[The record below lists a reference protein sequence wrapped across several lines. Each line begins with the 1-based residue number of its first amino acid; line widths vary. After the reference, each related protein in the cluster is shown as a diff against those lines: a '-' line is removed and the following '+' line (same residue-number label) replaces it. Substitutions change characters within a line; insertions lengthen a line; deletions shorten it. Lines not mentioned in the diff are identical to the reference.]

1 MYKRYVSTQISV
13 ALGDTP
19 AVVVVGP
26 RQSGKT
32 TLIKEFV
39 GDDWSYITLDDVNQL
54 QFARDDPVGFIRNL
68 TARHVI
74 IDEVQRVPELMLPI
88 KQSIDENRLSGR
100 FLLSGSANAMALP
113 RVADSLAGRL
123 EVIKLF
129 PLSECEIQNKP
140 STFLLKLLKTEAPQ
154 TKNIRIQS
162 GLIEKVCKGGFPEAL
177 ERTVESRRMTWFQQ
191 YVMSIIQKDLK
202 ELADIEHL
210 NIVSKLI
217 QLFSNQAAQMI
228 DYTTVAKNLEL
239 SRQTVKRYI
248 ELLKQLFIFQEL
260 PAWHSN
266 QNKRLIKTPKVHMID
281 TGLLCG
287 LNRISYE
294 KLCENRQLFG
304 YLLENYVF
312 CELQKMAS
320 WCEESLC
327 FYHYRDKDKVEV
339 DIVIETVSG
348 DVIGIEVKASATID
362 KSDFQGLM
370 RLKKTAGDKFKIGV
384 LLYDGD
390 HTNQFDENVYSV
402 PIGSVWE

>member
-1 MYKRYVSTQISV
+1 
-13 ALGDTP
+13 
-19 AVVVVGP
+19 
-26 RQSGKT
+26 
-32 TLIKEFV
+32 
-39 GDDWSYITLDDVNQL
+39 
-54 QFARDDPVGFIRNL
+54 
-68 TARHVI
+68 
-74 IDEVQRVPELMLPI
+74 
-88 KQSIDENRLSGR
+88 
-100 FLLSGSANAMALP
+100 MALL

-140 STFLLKLLKTEAPQ
+140 SNFLLKLLKTEVPQ
-154 TKNIRIQS
+154 TKNIRIQD
-162 GLIEKVCKGGFPEAL
+162 GLIEKVSKGGFPEAL
-177 ERTVESRRMTWFQQ
+177 ERTVESRRMAWFQQ
-191 YVMSIIQKDLK
+191 YITSIIQKDLK

-217 QLFSNQAAQMI
+217 QLFSNQAAQLL
-228 DYTTVAKNLEL
+228 DYTAVAKNLEL

-266 QNKRLIKTPKVHMID
+266 QNKRLIKTPKIHMID

-287 LNRISYE
+287 LNRISYD
-294 KLCENRQLFG
+294 KLRENRQLFG
-304 YLLENYVF
+304 HLLENYVF

-320 WCEESLC
+320 WLDEPLC

-348 DVIGIEVKASATID
+348 GVIGIEVKAGATID

-370 RLKKTAGDKFKIGV
+370 RLKRSVGSKFKIGI

-390 HTNQFDENVYSV
+390 HTNQFDERIYSV
-402 PIGSVWE
+402 PIGSIWE